1 MSIEE
6 RKIIRK
12 RIVGCVL
19 ATDMA
24 KHFKELGILK
34 QMISDN
40 DISEGENVSKLID
53 GVEEVKKF
61 EN

>member
-1 MSIEE
+1 
-6 RKIIRK
+6 
-12 RIVGCVL
+12 
-19 ATDMA
+19 MA